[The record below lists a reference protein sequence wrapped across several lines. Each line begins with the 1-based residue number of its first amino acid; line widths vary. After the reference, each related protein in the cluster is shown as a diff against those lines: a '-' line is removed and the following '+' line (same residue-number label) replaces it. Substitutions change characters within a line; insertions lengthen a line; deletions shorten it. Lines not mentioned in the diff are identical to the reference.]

1 MKVPHIYNLSS
12 LSDDLDLQELN
23 DLRSSLVDSFTC
35 VVAMAREGCARSLID
50 EGLNPS
56 DYTLHEK
63 IETVDY
69 TMTYTCWP
77 VKKEK

>member
-1 MKVPHIYNLSS
+1 MKIPHIYNLSI
-12 LSDDLDLQELN
+12 LSDDPELQELN
-23 DLRSSLVDSFTC
+23 DLRSSLVDNFTC
-35 VVAMAREGCARSLID
+35 GVVIARERCARSLLD
-50 EGLNPS
+50 AGLNPS

-77 VKKEK
+77 VRKEK